1 MNKNKQ
7 LMLAVLMLVFAGVVM
22 PAAAQD
28 YPKRPLRFI
37 VPYPPGGGTD
47 TVARLIAQPLGE
59 RLKQQIV
66 IDNRGGANAIIGTDL
81 GAKAP
86 ADGYTLVFCLPASVS
101 VNPTLY
107 RDLPY
112 EPARDFS
119 AVIQLNAIAIM
130 LVSANS
136 LPVKSVAELVA
147 YAKVRPGQL
156 NFASSGNGSAGH
168 LAVELFALTTG
179 IRMVHVPYKGG
190 GPALTD
196 TISGQMHM
204 MAGPMISALPHVKA
218 GRVRG
223 LAMMAPKRNKGLPE
237 VEAMGETM
245 PGFDASI
252 WHGVLVP
259 RGTPVAIVRR
269 LNQDLNDVLRQP
281 EIAGRMA
288 QQGAETVGGTP
299 DNFAALIKSDT
310 AKYAKLLK
318 AAGMAGSVK
327 R

>member
-1 MNKNKQ
+1 MLRI
-7 LMLAVLMLVFAGVVM
+7 LMLL
-22 PAAAQD
+22 AAAAMVAPVQAQD
-28 YPKRPLRFI
+28 YPSRPIRFI
-37 VPYPPGGGTD
+37 VPFPPGGGTD
-47 TVARLIAQPLGE
+47 TVARLIAQPLSE
-59 RLKQQIV
+59 RLGQQLV
-66 IDNRGGANAIIGTDL
+66 IDNRSGANAIIGTDL

-107 RDLPY
+107 HNLPY
-112 EPARDFS
+112 DPARDF
-119 AVIQLNAIAIM
+119 APVIQLNAIAIL
-130 LVSANS
+130 LVGANA

-147 YAKVRPGQL
+147 YARARPGQL
-156 NFASSGNGSAGH
+156 NYASSGNGSAGH

-196 TISGQMHM
+196 TISGQMNL

-218 GRVRG
+218 GRIRG
-223 LAMMAPKRNKGLPE
+223 LAMMSAKRVKGLPE
-237 VEAMGETM
+237 VEAMGETL

-259 RGTPVAIVRR
+259 RGTPVAIVQR
-269 LNQDLNDVLRQP
+269 LNRDLNEVLRLP
-281 EIAGRMA
+281 EIASRMA
-288 QQGAETVGGTP
+288 LQGAETVGGTP
-299 DNFAALIKSDT
+299 EQFAALIRSDT

-318 AAGMAGSVK
+318 AAGMAGSV